1 MREPTKESVVE
12 RCKDGHNQMKRSE
25 LIVHGTVKVND
36 AVDQHFT
43 ESLRLAG
50 QKVMTSCL

>member
-1 MREPTKESVVE
+1 MVE
-12 RCKDGHNQMKRSE
+12 RCKDVGHNQMKRSE